1 MWHYQTEGKIWA
13 YPLFCTA
20 MKLVLLYFVLLT
32 FLSVTNTV
40 LHGVVFFTFNNFQ
53 VNEDLLKQHYA
64 ELKERPFFPK
74 LVKYMSSGPVVP
86 MVC

>member
-1 MWHYQTEGKIWA
+1 
-13 YPLFCTA
+13 LF
-20 MKLVLLYFVLLT
+20 
-32 FLSVTNTV
+32 
-40 LHGVVFFTFNNFQ
+40 LHGVLTYGHFQ
-53 VNEDLLKQHYA
+53 AKEDLLMQHYA